1 MLASAF
7 TYSGNFTGLTP
18 AVITSAIGVVE
29 SMYYGAITYFWD
41 SLPDP
46 PRSTNRVILENL
58 LVAWY
63 LANTNPNSVT
73 GVDVNGQPLV
83 SKSIGGTTVAF
94 EHIDAQAGMENLLTN
109 PFGRQAYQ
117 MMKSAPEMFGVYG

>member
-1 MLASAF
+1 MLYSAF

-29 SMYYGAITYFWD
+29 SMYYGAITFFWS

-46 PRSTNRVILENL
+46 PRSNNRVNLENL

-63 LANTNPNSVT
+63 LANTNPESVT
-73 GVDVNGQPLV
+73 GVDVNGLPLS

-94 EHIDAQAGMENLLTN
+94 DHIEAPKGMENLLSN
-109 PFGRQAYQ
+109 PFGRMALQLMQ
-117 MMKSAPEMFGVYG
+117 SAPEMFGIYG